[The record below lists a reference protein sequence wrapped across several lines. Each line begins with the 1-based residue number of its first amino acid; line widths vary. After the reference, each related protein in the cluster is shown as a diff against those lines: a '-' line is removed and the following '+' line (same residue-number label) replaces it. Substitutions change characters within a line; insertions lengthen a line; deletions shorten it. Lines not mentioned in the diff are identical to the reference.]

1 MRKVIGVLL
10 AIALVTGVALVANR
24 PGPAGAQGGGTIEAT
39 VTYAGAPV
47 VEKLKVNKDTEK
59 CGTEAVIE
67 KVVVG
72 ANKGLANA
80 VVSVPG
86 AKGGAPKTVKTVV
99 DQHGCKFVPHVSAM
113 MPGEMDLKNSDD
125 ILHNIHTYSTA
136 NPSINKAQPKFKK
149 VMAEKFEKPEMIKL
163 TCDVHSWMLG
173 WVAVMPNPFFGV
185 TGADG
190 TAKIENVPPG
200 KYTVEAWHETL
211 GKQTKEVEVKAGQ
224 TVKVAIEMKK

>member
-59 CGTEAVIE
+59 CGTEASIE

-72 ANKGLANA
+72 GNKGLANA
-80 VVSVPG
+80 VVSVPS
-86 AKGGAPKTVKTVV
+86 AKGGAPKAVKATV
-99 DQHGCKFVPHVSAM
+99 DQHGCKFVPHVVAM
-113 MPGEMDLKNSDD
+113 TPGELDLKNSDD

-149 VMAEKFEKPEMIKL
+149 VMTEKFEKPEIIKL

-173 WVAVMPNPFFGV
+173 WVAVMPNGFFGV
-185 TGADG
+185 TGGDG
-190 TAKIENVPPG
+190 TTKIENVPPG

-211 GKQTKEVEVKAGQ
+211 GKQTKDVEVKAGQ
-224 TVKVAIEMKK
+224 ATKVAFEMKK